1 MSGRLSIER
10 LRRAAPSA
18 TLASFPG
25 TCLELMFVL
34 AATPPRG
41 VFTGSDTR
49 VLTKSRDRTIERV
62 LQGGRERAMWTRAC
76 AWRTQHEGASFASTH
91 CAGTEPSKAI
101 GGGLA
106 VFKNTA
112 RPRACGLEERT

>member
-1 MSGRLSIER
+1 M
-10 LRRAAPSA
+10 
-18 TLASFPG
+18 
-25 TCLELMFVL
+25 
-34 AATPPRG
+34 
-41 VFTGSDTR
+41 FTGSDTR

-62 LQGGRERAMWTRAC
+62 LQGGRESYVDAC
-76 AWRTQHEGASFASTH
+76 VCVANSARGCIIRHHTVRG
-91 CAGTEPSKAI
+91 PSLQKAI